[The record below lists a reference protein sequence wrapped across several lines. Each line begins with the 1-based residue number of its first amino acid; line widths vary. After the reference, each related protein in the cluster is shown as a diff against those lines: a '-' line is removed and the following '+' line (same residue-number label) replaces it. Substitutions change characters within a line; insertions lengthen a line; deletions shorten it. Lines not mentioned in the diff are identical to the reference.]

1 MKVFKI
7 IAFNIILL
15 LCAYL
20 LFKYVSLA
28 FLLKPESANLK
39 QLFENTNKA
48 FCEKNYET
56 YYKKHKFVPPVIPEN
71 PNKKPVIIFGC
82 SYAEGMSIRP
92 LEYEEKFS
100 YQLAK
105 ATSRPVYNRAF
116 GGQGIQ
122 YTLYQLE
129 DENTYKELPEP
140 EYIVYVMI
148 HDQISRLYREC
159 CPWNKAVFYENK
171 NGKLQKITNPL
182 HYSYLATFLRTKKV
196 VEYKHSDY
204 LFMKEHLL
212 YAKSLA
218 DKHWKNAK
226 WILLLYDEQNV
237 TQFDSLKDLGFTI
250 TTGAELIA
258 PDFLINPKYYISEK
272 DRHPTKYAWEDL
284 TPKFVDKYINS
295 VQK

>member
-15 LCAYL
+15 MFAYL

-71 PNKKPVIIFGC
+71 SDKKPIIIFGC

-92 LEYEEKFS
+92 LKHEEKFS

-237 TQFDSLKDLGFTI
+237 SQFDSLKDSGLSKSR
-250 TTGAELIA
+250 A
-258 PDFLINPKYYISEK
+258 
-272 DRHPTKYAWEDL
+272 
-284 TPKFVDKYINS
+284 
-295 VQK
+295 Q